1 MSRAFVKDAAETA
14 YEPLPERAISPHR
27 NLVTAS
33 GLAAMDAEIAHLRA
47 AQSKAR
53 AANDNDALARIAR
66 DLRYWSQR
74 HASAQV
80 QPAPDDSGDVQF
92 GASVTIARADGAEET
107 YRIVGED
114 EADPAHGTISYVS
127 PMAQALM
134 GKSEGDR
141 ARVAGKD
148 VQILRVA

>member
-1 MSRAFVKDAAETA
+1 MSRAFVKDADETA
-14 YEPLPERAISPHR
+14 FELLPERAISPHR
-27 NLVTAS
+27 NLVTPA

-47 AQSKAR
+47 AQESAR
-53 AANDNDALARIAR
+53 AANDNEALARIGR

-80 QPAPDDSGDVQF
+80 QPAPEDNGEVQF

-114 EADPAHGTISYVS
+114 EADPARGTVSYVS

-134 GKSEGDR
+134 GKSEGDIV
-141 ARVAGKD
+141 RVAGKT
-148 VQILRVA
+148 VRVLRVS